1 VDVPEYTRRYREDVL
16 APLDRGKVMKGI
28 KWLGQGKDVV
38 LCCWE
43 KSGFCH
49 RHLVAEWLGIEEAEA
64 I

>member
-1 VDVPEYTRRYREDVL
+1 
-16 APLDRGKVMKGI
+16 MKGI